1 MNPEAFGID
10 GYSPLGQF
18 LILLFALGFMA
29 ACIGICFVVYN
40 GYKRLI
46 EKHPEGSKPLQAV
59 IKAVDGTAQVVADL
73 VEQGAKE
80 IKAATQGE
88 TFLVSPVSFKMVCM
102 KRLPDAFGLVPLA
115 VTTHPLRWKEKSK
128 DQDAATFEFV
138 WQYPPGS
145 FPPGYEGYITT
156 SLLIGLECIEG
167 DEDGTLLTCRIEK
180 LGPGEMLFS
189 NLEEQAI
196 QLTKNCLQGAL
207 QARYA

>member
-1 MNPEAFGID
+1 MNPEAYGID

-18 LILLFALGFMA
+18 LTLLFVLGFIA
-29 ACIGICFVVYN
+29 ASVGIFFLVYK
-40 GYKRLI
+40 GYKGLI
-46 EKHPEGSKPLQAV
+46 EKHPEGTKSLQAV
-59 IKAVDGTAQVVADL
+59 VKAVDGTAQVVADL

-88 TFLVSPVSFKMVCM
+88 TFLVSPVSFKMVSP
-102 KRLPDAFGLVPLA
+102 KRLPEAFGLVPLA
-115 VTTHPLRWKEKSK
+115 VTSHPLRWKEKNK
-128 DQDAATFEFV
+128 DQDALTFEYI
-138 WQYPPGS
+138 WAYAPGS
-145 FPPGYEGYITT
+145 FLPGYEITT
-156 SLLIGLECIEG
+156 NMLIGLECIEG
-167 DEDGTLLTCRIEK
+167 DEDGTLVTCRIEK